1 MKWEVLIN
9 NQTKEIAMK
18 KLTEMI
24 IKNPLRKPC
33 ILFAAVL
40 LIFSTGL
47 CACGAKKESK
57 TEISIENENV
67 SIHAEN
73 STLKL
78 DLIGNSSTG
87 YEWTVEVENED
98 LLAQTDFTV
107 EPIKND
113 ESEEELVG
121 GPSLYKYTFEAS
133 GDGTTELTLKYAR
146 SWETT
151 PDDIEYT
158 YKVRVEKGII
168 KEIA

>member
-1 MKWEVLIN
+1 
-9 NQTKEIAMK
+9 MK

-40 LIFSTGL
+40 LIFSAGL

-57 TEISIENENV
+57 TEISIENENI

-98 LLAQTDFTV
+98 LLSPYRKACRKVDICGRFTDSAFLV
-107 EPIKND
+107 EY
-113 ESEEELVG
+113 SYCFSHCF
-121 GPSLYKYTFEAS
+121 SL
-133 GDGTTELTLKYAR
+133 LML
-146 SWETT
+146 
-151 PDDIEYT
+151 
-158 YKVRVEKGII
+158 
-168 KEIA
+168 